1 MVGSLN
7 DKDFFN
13 IFFPNPNP
21 FLNEMNLNRFTHI
34 KNLFV
39 FPTAIKK
46 TPLIVVDK

>member
-1 MVGSLN
+1 
-7 DKDFFN
+7 
-13 IFFPNPNP
+13 
-21 FLNEMNLNRFTHI
+21 MNLKRLFTHI